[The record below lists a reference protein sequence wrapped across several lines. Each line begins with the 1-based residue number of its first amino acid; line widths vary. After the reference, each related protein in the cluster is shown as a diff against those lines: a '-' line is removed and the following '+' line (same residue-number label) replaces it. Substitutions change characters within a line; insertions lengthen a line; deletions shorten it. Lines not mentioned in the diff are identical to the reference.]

1 MTGHTQSYPDNPEL
15 RQDAATE
22 RQFLEENIAT
32 VAFHLGQPGAKLS
45 IRSDKG
51 ALMVDPGEVLKEISR
66 RLTVTDSQTK
76 PKLHKAEA
84 DGGFNVIIDGK
95 WAAYFP
101 KESEAQIDFLIK
113 CICDDGSKAFPV
125 SPETSVP
132 GSPPGGSG
140 AEIPTTSSAQS
151 PSKPGR
157 ITEDQIMQV
166 IRKVTSGELREILT
180 CKRWKDG
187 IDIDR
192 PTFAAERLAEEFGV
206 LAISLTNCGGG
217 K

>member
-15 RQDAATE
+15 RQDAAKE

-45 IRSDKG
+45 VRSDKG

-66 RLTVTDSQTK
+66 RLTVTDS
-76 PKLHKAEA
+76 
-84 DGGFNVIIDGK
+84 
-95 WAAYFP
+95 
-101 KESEAQIDFLIK
+101 
-113 CICDDGSKAFPV
+113 
-125 SPETSVP
+125 
-132 GSPPGGSG
+132 
-140 AEIPTTSSAQS
+140 
-151 PSKPGR
+151 PSRPGR

-192 PTFAAERLAEEFGV
+192 PTFAAERLAEEFGA
-206 LAISLTNCGGG
+206 LAISSTEG